1 MGMIEDIGTYLTATT
16 GNGTLG
22 TDVFLNVMPETTRLV
37 TAIVE
42 SRGGSPEFAL
52 GGSVPINT
60 QQKIEIVVRS
70 TAGSGGFANPTNARA
85 RIQRAYNRLNGIANT
100 ALSGSTYLRVVA
112 DHDPYLVERD
122 DQGRVVFKCGFSVMK
137 RGSTGI

>member
-42 SRGGSPEFAL
+42 TRGGPPAFSL
-52 GGSVPINT
+52 GGTVPVHT
-60 QQKIEIVVRS
+60 EQAIEIVVRS
-70 TAGSGGFANPTNARA
+70 TAGTGGYANPTNART
-85 RIQRAYNRLNGIANT
+85 RIQRAYLRLNGIANA
-100 ALSGSTYLRVVA
+100 ALSGSTYLRVQA
-112 DHDPYLVERD
+112 NQDPYLAERD
-122 DQGRVVFKCGFSVMK
+122 EQGRVVFRCGFSVMK
-137 RGSTGI
+137 RGSTAI